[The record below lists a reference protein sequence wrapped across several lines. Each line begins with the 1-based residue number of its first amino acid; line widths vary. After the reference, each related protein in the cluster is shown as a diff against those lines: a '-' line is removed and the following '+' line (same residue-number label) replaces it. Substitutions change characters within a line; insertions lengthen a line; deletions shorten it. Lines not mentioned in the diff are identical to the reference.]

1 MREYWVTQDLL
12 NVAAM
17 GYLVFVILAVAL
29 ALWLPKN
36 GWGKLLAVAAVL
48 LLSVAIPNNQVNK
61 ERQQLQAAADDR
73 KERYAKAKALFD
85 ERCKT
90 AGERIFRT
98 VENVEGVLLLNVRQ
112 RDPSGDSSDP
122 MWPDAGLPKEVTGEG
137 YIRHFLYAEYDGSP
151 PKHTKKKGERGYL
164 SVGVSGR
171 APELSKGFRFVD
183 VRQPGAATLRYRLK
197 NSESDQL
204 VVAPLKGESARYA
217 VGYENLVTEEDRA
230 YWVAG
235 TIISVMD
242 THTGE
247 TLARRESYAFEAGL
261 GSKAGFRQPWRFAVT
276 CPSHFGWDGATTRF
290 FVDQVLKPRP
300 G

>member
-1 MREYWVTQDLL
+1 MRDYWLTQDLL

-17 GYLVFVILAVAL
+17 GYLAFAILAVAL
-29 ALWLPKN
+29 ALWLPMK

-48 LLSVAIPNNQVNK
+48 LLFVAIPKSQVNK
-61 ERQQLQAAADDR
+61 ERQQLQAVPDR

-90 AGERIFRT
+90 AGEKIYRT
-98 VENVEGVLLLNVRQ
+98 VESVEGVLLLNVRQ

-122 MWPDAGLPKEVTGEG
+122 MWPDAGLPKESSGEE

-164 SVGVSGR
+164 SVGASGR

-183 VRQPGAATLRYRLK
+183 VRQPGASTLRYRLK
-197 NSESDQL
+197 NSESDEL
-204 VVAPLKGESARYA
+204 VVTTLKGKPARYA
-217 VGYENLVTEEDRA
+217 VGFENLVTEEDRA
-230 YWVAG
+230 NWVAG
-235 TIISVMD
+235 TIISVID

-261 GSKAGFRQPWRFAVT
+261 GSKAGYRQPWRFAVT
-276 CPSHFGWDGATTRF
+276 CPSHFGWDGARTRF
-290 FVDQVLKPRP
+290 FVDQVLKPEQ
-300 G
+300 GE